1 MTFYFYCFSTKFAG
15 LELKSPIIVGS
26 SGLTASTKNL
36 KSYEDNGAGAIILK
50 SIFQEEILFEYN
62 NWLKE
67 AEKMGYDR
75 ENSDYFDLQIKEN
88 NIDAYINLIQEA
100 KKTVNIPVIASVNCV
115 STYEWID
122 FTKKIERAGAD
133 ALELNIF
140 YFPNSLN
147 SNSAEI
153 ENEYLQI
160 IKKVKESTSMP
171 LIVKM
176 SHYFTNLG
184 VMIQKVDQL
193 GVDGI
198 VLFNKFT
205 QPDIDIKT
213 QKIMMSNTFSSSQ
226 DFAMPLRWIGVTAGN
241 TNCSLAS
248 STGVHTGEELVKILL
263 AGADASQV
271 VSTIYKNGAEQIK
284 KMNDFLINYLKENNF
299 SALSDIKGLLSNKNV
314 KQDNMY
320 ERVQFMKY
328 FSE

>member
-1 MTFYFYCFSTKFAG
+1 MINIFTKFAG

-36 KSYEDNGAGAIILK
+36 KSYEDNGAGAIVLK

-62 NWLKE
+62 QWIKE

-75 ENSDYFDLQIKEN
+75 ENSDYFDLKIKEN
-88 NIDAYINLIQEA
+88 NIGAYINLIQEA
-100 KKTVNIPVIASVNCV
+100 KKTVNIPVIASVNCI
-115 STYEWID
+115 SSYEWVD
-122 FTKKIERAGAD
+122 FTKKIEQAGAD

-147 SNSAEI
+147 SNSTEI
-153 ENEYLQI
+153 EDEYLQI
-160 IKKVKESTSMP
+160 IKKVKENTSMP

-213 QKIMMSNTFSSSQ
+213 QKMVMSNTFSSAQGFS
-226 DFAMPLRWIGVTAGN
+226 MPLRWVGVTSGHTDA
-241 TNCSLAS
+241 SLAS
-248 STGVHTGEELVKILL
+248 STGVYGGEELVKILL
-263 AGADASQV
+263 AGADATQV

-284 KMNDFLINYLKENNF
+284 KMNDFLISYLKENNF
-299 SALSDIKGLLSNKNV
+299 NSLSDIKGLLSQKNV

>member
-1 MTFYFYCFSTKFAG
+1 MNISTKFAG

-36 KSYEDNGAGAIILK
+36 KAYENNGAGAIVLK
-50 SIFQEEILFEYN
+50 SIFQEEILFEYKQ
-62 NWLKE
+62 WIKE

-88 NIDAYINLIQEA
+88 NIGEYIDLIQEA
-100 KKTVNIPVIASVNCV
+100 KKTVNIPIIASINCI
-115 STYEWID
+115 SSYEWVD
-122 FTKKIERAGAD
+122 FTRKIEQAGAD

-140 YFPNSLN
+140 YFPNTLN
-147 SNSAEI
+147 SNSMEI

-160 IKKVKESTSMP
+160 IQKVKETISIP
-171 LIVKM
+171 LIIKM

-184 VMIQKVDQL
+184 MMIQKIDKL

-213 QKIMMSNTFSSSQ
+213 QKMVMSNQFSSVN
-226 DFAMPLRWIGVTAGN
+226 DFFLPLRWIGVSAGN
-241 TNCSLAS
+241 TDCSLAS
-248 STGVHTGEELVKILL
+248 STGVHSGEELVKVLL
-263 AGADASQV
+263 AGADASQI

-284 KMNDFLINYLKENNF
+284 TMNDFLINYLKEHNLND
-299 SALSDIKGLLSNKNV
+299 LSEIKGLLSNKNI